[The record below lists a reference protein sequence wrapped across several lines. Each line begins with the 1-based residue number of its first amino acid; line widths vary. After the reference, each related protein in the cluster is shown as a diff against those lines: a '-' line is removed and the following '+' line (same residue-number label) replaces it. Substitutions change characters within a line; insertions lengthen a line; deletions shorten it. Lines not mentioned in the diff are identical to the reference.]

1 MDCPFC
7 DASSAVEGQPCARCG
22 RSPRL
27 PRRPCH
33 LCQGWTPVAEK
44 ACCRCGAK
52 QGSDLRWK
60 VPLIIAIFVVAILV
74 STLLQLLLR

>member
-1 MDCPFC
+1 
-7 DASSAVEGQPCARCG
+7 
-22 RSPRL
+22 
-27 PRRPCH
+27 
-33 LCQGWTPVAEK
+33 VAEK